1 MRHTPHQRGNQ
12 RETQARGSD
21 GRRAWVLLAMA
32 GLALGPTFGVL
43 HTAAAAAPAQP
54 EPDVQPQ
61 AGADQ
66 PDQPDQVQPVQ
77 VSPDPA
83 PQDPSQPDQA
93 RPVAGNASGAPGA
106 TSSAAAGDDEV
117 VLSAFSEPVELSALV
132 DFVAKTLGINVTVK
146 GALTGSVVF
155 NAPVKVSRDR
165 LLPLLDALLGQQN
178 FTITLDPSGFY
189 TVQPLQDVVM
199 NFGEGATT
207 RIISTPNIRPT
218 ALKPAIDAQF
228 PSQGSSR
235 QFAYVDELGVIV
247 ATDTP
252 RRLDA
257 LEGLVSAI
265 LAERRKLRWEQL
277 PLTYVAAP
285 VARQRVL
292 EIIGHTSPRTGIQT
306 FPGQPAVEQAVLDP
320 SALTGQ
326 PGVTGR
332 LSNLADRLI
341 VAAQG
346 NALIFRGMPDE
357 ADQVREL
364 LSIIDVPSTLV
375 PKSYFA
381 GTAARQLADI
391 ARQRGLGEVITIG
404 DSTANQNRFNPY
416 GAEFNFPQGGLNQQ
430 QQTQTGGPV
439 MVVDEARGLIIYYG
453 TTEQQDQLQALI
465 RELDTEADR
474 VVVEVYKLKH
484 TSAEVVAEL
493 VNGLLT
499 NTAPAGDSPLVGG
512 TGTGFAGSRRGRNQI
527 QPPTSGN
534 VTVIQTPDIAG
545 QSESGLTFSGGDD
558 VFAYPDTSN
567 NQILIKAPAKQQ
579 PEFARLIDKI
589 DLRRPQVY
597 IDCQIIALTA
607 TDDFRLA
614 FETQL
619 LQDGGD
625 AVLNTNFGLSSFGT
639 APFDSRKTVSTSL
652 TGLTAAIIKSE
663 NVPLIINALQTVAD
677 TQILSSPS
685 LLVDDNEEASIASV
699 QQQPTT
705 STSQGTSTT
714 ETSFAGYEDAGT
726 NLTIQPQISEG
737 GYLRLKYEAKL
748 SNFTGTGSNGIPAPR
763 NENTVSA
770 ESVTVPS
777 DMTVV
782 VGGLTL
788 DSKSRTV
795 VKVPLLGDIPV
806 IGALFRDDNRNDR
819 KTTLYIFLTPRIL
832 RDPNFADLRLLTKG
846 PQARSEIS
854 DVIPDMSPAVMPVIA
869 PGANAPRPADRPL
882 PADPSAPDM
891 TPATL
896 PPNEPPR
903 VGRAGS
909 SPRP

>member
-1 MRHTPHQRGNQ
+1 MRHTPHQRGDQ
-12 RETQARGSD
+12 RNGQ
-21 GRRAWVLLAMA
+21 GRRWDALRAVEVIGIA
-32 GLALGPTFGVL
+32 GLALVPTLGLL
-43 HTAAAAAPAQP
+43 HNTPAVAARQPQP
-54 EPDVQPQ
+54 EVQPQ
-61 AGADQ
+61 AEAVEQ
-66 PDQPDQVQPVQ
+66 VEVEQVQREQVQP
-77 VSPDPA
+77 DAEPA
-83 PQDPSQPDQA
+83 AQPVNADDE
-93 RPVAGNASGAPGA
+93 AGTPGSAPGL
-106 TSSAAAGDDEV
+106 TAGEDEV

-199 NFGEGATT
+199 NFGAGATT

-218 ALKPAIDAQF
+218 AIKPAIDAQF
-228 PSQGSSR
+228 PSQGSPR

-265 LAERRKLRWEQL
+265 LSERRKLRWEQL

-292 EIIGHTSPRTGIQT
+292 EIIGHTAPRTGVQAI
-306 FPGQPAVEQAVLDP
+306 PGQGIPEQAVLDS
-320 SALTGQ
+320 SAAAGQ

-357 ADQVREL
+357 AEQVREL
-364 LSIIDVPSTLV
+364 LNIIDVPSTLV
-375 PKSYFA
+375 PRSYFA

-404 DSTANQNRFNPY
+404 DSADQNRFNPY
-416 GAEFNFPQGGLNQQ
+416 GAEFNFPQGGFNQQ

-453 TTEQQDQLQALI
+453 TTQQQEQLQALI
-465 RELDTEADR
+465 SELDTEADR

-484 TSAEVVAEL
+484 TSAEIVSEL

-512 TGTGFAGSRRGRNQI
+512 TGTGFSGTRRGRNQI

-534 VTVIQTPDIAG
+534 VTVIQTPDLTG

-652 TGLTAAIIKSE
+652 AGLTAAIIKSE

-763 NENTVSA
+763 NENTVAA

-854 DVIPDMSPAVMPVIA
+854 DVIPEMNPAVMPVIV
-869 PGANAPRPADRPL
+869 PGASNPSPAGRPL
-882 PADPSAPDM
+882 PLDPPPPDM
-891 TPATL
+891 TPSTL
-896 PPNEPPR
+896 PPEEPAR
-903 VGRAGS
+903 IGS
-909 SPRP
+909 AARSSRP